1 MHTGEKPPPKEGY
14 AWGRIVQKN
23 EHSFVT
29 NERSISFLLK
39 NKDLGFTLFGFSIA
53 HYRRRSWSSNFGS
66 HMDGHSQDR
75 VDEHRAAI
83 LLGIPESELRRYS
96 QVSGLGHIE
105 SDDKGQ
111 KLVFTY
117 EELRRI
123 CLLVAQSP
131 K

>member
-1 MHTGEKPPPKEGY
+1 
-14 AWGRIVQKN
+14 
-23 EHSFVT
+23 
-29 NERSISFLLK
+29 
-39 NKDLGFTLFGFSIA
+39 
-53 HYRRRSWSSNFGS
+53 
-66 HMDGHSQDR
+66 MDGHSQDR